1 MAASAD
7 WPSNQLLPLQ
17 FDPDQCRGSLDAF
30 AALLATTRELDER
43 AQVLPFFRRHPHLAA
58 FLGSYNPNLTTPDR
72 LAYELSLL
80 GKFTADLVVGDAK
93 TKNFVF
99 IEFEDGKATSV
110 FQQRGRRTPHWSERF
125 EQGYSQ
131 IIDWVQLLDNQR
143 RTPEFEEL
151 FGAGSISMAALLVV
165 GRQAALSPAEINRLR
180 WRREK
185 VVIDSKHV
193 LCFTYDELL
202 DDLQRRISTRSW

>member
-1 MAASAD
+1 MAANAE
-7 WPSNQLLPLQ
+7 WPLNRLLPLQ
-17 FDPDQCRGSLDAF
+17 FDPDQCRQSLDAF
-30 AALLATTRELDER
+30 AALLATTQELDER

-58 FLGSYNPNLTTPDR
+58 ALGSYNVNLANPDR

-80 GKFTADLVVGDAK
+80 GKFTADLVVGD
-93 TKNFVF
+93 TTTQNFVF
-99 IEFEDGKATSV
+99 VEFEDGKATSV
-110 FQQRGRRTPHWSERF
+110 FRQRGRRTPHWSERF

-131 IIDWVQLLDNQR
+131 IIDWLQLLDNQR

-151 FGAGSISMAALLVV
+151 FGAGSISTAALLVV
-165 GRQAALSPAEINRLR
+165 GRQAALSPAEISRLR

-193 LCFTYDELL
+193 LCFTSGL
-202 DDLQRRISTRSW
+202 WPF